1 MTSQPFDLA
10 IIGGGVNGCGI
21 ARDAAGRGL
30 SVFLC
35 EERDLASGTSSASTK
50 LIHGGLRYL
59 EFYDFRLVHE
69 SLVERERL
77 LHIAPHII
85 RPMRFV
91 LPHHAGLRPWP
102 VVRLGLFVY
111 DHLSIGRTLPAT
123 RSINL
128 AADDAGKPLKPE
140 YRRAFEYSDCAVDDS
155 RLVVLNARDAAE
167 HGADIRTR
175 TRCFAAKRDGDVWRL
190 TLHDGRG
197 AAHYET
203 VTARVLVNA
212 GGPWVSSV
220 IDGVTHTQSPT
231 KIRLVKGSHIVV
243 DRIFDHDRAY
253 LFQNAD
259 GRVIFAIPYQRDYTL
274 IGTTDLDYT
283 GDPAEIAITD
293 DERNYLLAAAG
304 DYFARPIDPATI
316 RWTYAGV
323 RPLDDDG
330 SEEARKA
337 SRDYTLELDTAGAA
351 PLLNVF
357 GGKLTTYR
365 RLAEH
370 AMKKLAPFFPD
381 ATGPWTSATP
391 LPGGDI
397 LGFDAWSVDM
407 MRRYPTMEADT
418 ILRLCHAYGTRCDA
432 ILEDASSPGDLGR
445 DFGHGL
451 SEREVAYLVANE
463 WAQTAEDIL
472 WRRTKL
478 GLRFTPEQTAA
489 LTAHLEKPR
498 A

>member
-1 MTSQPFDLA
+1 MTARVFDLA

-91 LPHHAGLRPWP
+91 LPHHSGLRPWP
-102 VVRLGLFVY
+102 VIRAGLFVY
-111 DHLSIGRTLPAT
+111 DHLAIGRTLPAT
-123 RSINL
+123 RTLNL
-128 AADDAGKPLKPE
+128 RADEAGKVLKPE

-155 RLVVLNARDAAE
+155 RLVVLNARDAADR
-167 HGADIRTR
+167 GADVRTR
-175 TRCFAAKRDGDVWRL
+175 TRCFAARRDGDVWRL

-197 AAHYET
+197 ADHYET
-203 VTARVLVNA
+203 VTARALVNA

-220 IDGVTHTQSPT
+220 VEGVTHTQSPT
-231 KIRLVKGSHIVV
+231 RIRLVKGSHIVV

-274 IGTTDLDYT
+274 IGTTDQDYR
-283 GDPAEIAITD
+283 GDPAEVAISD
-293 DERNYLLAAAG
+293 DERNYLLAAIG
-304 DYFARPIDPATI
+304 EYFAKPVDPATI

-330 SEEARKA
+330 SAEARKA
-337 SRDYTLELDTAGAA
+337 SRDYALELDTAGGA
-351 PLLNVF
+351 PLLNIF

-370 AMKKLAPFFPD
+370 AMAKLKPFFPD
-381 ATGPWTSATP
+381 ARGAWTAATP

-397 LGFDAWSVDM
+397 VGFDAWSADM
-407 MRRYPTMEADT
+407 MRRYPTLEGDT
-418 ILRLCHAYGTRCDA
+418 VLRLCHAYGTRIEE
-432 ILEDASSPGDLGR
+432 ILGDASASADLGR

-451 SEREVAYLVANE
+451 TEREVAYLVANE
-463 WAQTAEDIL
+463 WAQTADDIL

-489 LTAHLEKPR
+489 LTGHLEKPR
-498 A
+498 T